1 MVCSTIIKMLRMSAV
16 LRTQPA
22 AIEQEGK
29 LPTLMLLVLIF
40 TKYNLQISCH
50 IGDVLLTRASA
61 TWWWW

>member
-1 MVCSTIIKMLRMSAV
+1 MSAV